1 LDPATLRLTG
11 IGAVAQAAI
20 EASKSMKAKAI
31 RDAIDSVARSLDF
44 PIHAVVPVAMQP
56 GREAYNLDTL
66 WRGWSR
72 SLERPSW
79 FSSIGYGL
87 AVQRLA

>member
-1 LDPATLRLTG
+1 MSA
-11 IGAVAQAAI
+11 
-20 EASKSMKAKAI
+20 KAKTI
-31 RDAIDSVARSLDF
+31 RDAIDAVARSLDF
-44 PIHAVVPVAMQP
+44 PLHAVAMQP

-72 SLERPSW
+72 SLEKPSW